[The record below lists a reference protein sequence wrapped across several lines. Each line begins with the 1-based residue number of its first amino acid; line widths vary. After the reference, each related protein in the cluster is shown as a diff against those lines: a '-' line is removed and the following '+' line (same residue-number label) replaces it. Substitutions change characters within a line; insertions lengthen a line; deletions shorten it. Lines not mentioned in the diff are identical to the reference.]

1 MFKKI
6 ASIAL
11 AATMVLGSAALV
23 SAAEESSSVAADSSS
38 EVGASKVL
46 NFDVK
51 SAGWE
56 AVAKG
61 GVFCHVYRVDG
72 TGSYPGWQS
81 KAEKCKY
88 DESTGIATYDIST
101 GVKKGYTDLE
111 TIDGKKE
118 WAIIFS
124 TNAGTETYP
133 ALLSSECFGDT
144 LYAPDKNKMLENN
157 VDSEKKSVETKWKK
171 AGFGA
176 ALSIT
181 STAKI
186 QGEALAE
193 GETKETTLA
202 SYLIT
207 YWNDADKL
215 KVTQDLVNKL
225 KVSPATVMASVKFK
239 QAEAVKAGTTTQAD
253 SDKIIAAVT
262 KVLNGCKD
270 PTNNN
275 QTGDVGDV
283 KPSNPGKDN
292 GSNSSN
298 SSSNSGSNNN
308 NNTNGSDNSGSG
320 NNASGSVE
328 SGQETTIFFVFGG
341 LMIAAAGVMFLARKK
356 NA

>member
-11 AATMVLGSAALV
+11 AATMMFGAVATV

-38 EVGASKVL
+38 EVGASQVV

-56 AVAKG
+56 SVAASG
-61 GVFCHVYRVDG
+61 IFCHIYRVDG

-88 DESTGIATYDIST
+88 DASTGIATYDIST

-111 TIDGKKE
+111 TIDSKKS

-124 TNAGTETYP
+124 AKSGNETYP

-157 VDSEKKSVETKWKK
+157 VDSEKKSVETKWKN

-202 SYLIT
+202 SYLVS
-207 YWNDADKL
+207 YWDDADKL
-215 KVTQDLVNKL
+215 KLTQDLVNKL
-225 KVSPATVMASVKFK
+225 KVSPSKVMASVKFK
-239 QAEAVKAGTTTQAD
+239 QEEAVKEGTTKQED
-253 SDKIIAAVT
+253 SDKIIAAIV
-262 KVLNGCKD
+262 KVLNNCTD
-270 PTNNN
+270 PTND
-275 QTGDVGDV
+275 GKKEDVSDVEAEDVGN
-283 KPSNPGKDN
+283 KPSNN
-292 GSNSSN
+292 NSNNSSN
-298 SSSNSGSNNN
+298 KNDSNKDTNANNSN
-308 NNTNGSDNSGSG
+308 GSG
-320 NNASGSVE
+320 NSGSVE

-341 LMIAAAGVMFLARKK
+341 FMVAAAGVMFLARKK

>member
-11 AATMVLGSAALV
+11 AATMMFGAVATV

-38 EVGASKVL
+38 EVGASQVV

-56 AVAKG
+56 AVAASG
-61 GVFCHVYRVDG
+61 IFCHIYRVDG

-88 DESTGIATYDIST
+88 DASTGIATYDLST

-111 TIDGKKE
+111 TIDSKKS

-124 TNAGTETYP
+124 AKSGNETYP

-157 VDSEKKSVETKWKK
+157 VDSEKKSVETKWKN

-202 SYLIT
+202 SYLVS
-207 YWNDADKL
+207 YWDDADKL
-215 KVTQDLVNKL
+215 KLTQDLVNKL
-225 KVSPATVMASVKFK
+225 NVSPVEVMSSVKFK
-239 QAEAVKAGTTTQAD
+239 QAEAVKEGTTKQED
-253 SDKIIAAVT
+253 SDKIIKAIA
-262 KVLNGCKD
+262 KVLNDCKD
-270 PTNNN
+270 PTNDG
-275 QTGDVGDV
+275 QKPQDVNKAPV
-283 KPSNPGKDN
+283 KNPGADK
-292 GSNSSN
+292 
-298 SSSNSGSNNN
+298 NNN
-308 NNTNGSDNSGSG
+308 NSNNSNNSDKNTNANNSNASG
-320 NNASGSVE
+320 NSGSVE

-341 LMIAAAGVMFLARKK
+341 FMVAAAGVMFLARKK